1 MLETYS
7 LYVIPAHG
15 KDRNMSTTSAP
26 ATLTELIG
34 DHLAA

>member
-7 LYVIPAHG
+7 LYVIQAPG
-15 KDRNMSTTSAP
+15 KDRNMSPTSAP

-34 DHLAA
+34 DHVAA